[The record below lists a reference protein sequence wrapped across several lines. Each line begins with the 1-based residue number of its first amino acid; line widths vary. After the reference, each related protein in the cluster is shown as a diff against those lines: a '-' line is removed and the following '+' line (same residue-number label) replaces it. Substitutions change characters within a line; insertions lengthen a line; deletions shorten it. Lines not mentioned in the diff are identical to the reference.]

1 MVSDYVNVTGDTSI
15 LQRAL
20 PLAEVGSLLC
30 GICADSEYS
39 IRLSSLGGQLI
50 GLFQLQVHTPNRRT
64 CYRTMQSLTLPL
76 VPNPISKVSCYSNP
90 DHAFFSR
97 CRYLD
102 YLTVHDPTLSTPLTD
117 TQAADLYSELAS
129 GAETGWDYSSRFE
142 AIPQLGNPGLRSLN
156 VKNHIP
162 VCLNSILCM

>member
-1 MVSDYVNVTGDTSI
+1 MVYDYVNVTGDTSI

-20 PLAEVGSLLC
+20 PLAEVGGLVYLS
-30 GICADSEYS
+30 CAYSECL
-39 IRLSSLGGQLI
+39 IRLSLLGGQLI
-50 GLFQLQVHTPNRRT
+50 GLWKLQAHTLARRT
-64 CYRTMQSLTLPL
+64 CCRTMQSIILLL
-76 VPNPISKVSCYSNP
+76 VPNPISKVSYHTKP
-90 DHAFFSR
+90 DCLTSR
-97 CRYLD
+97 CPYLD
-102 YLTVHDPTLSTPLTD
+102 YLTVHDPTLTTPLTD

-156 VKNHIP
+156 VRNHIP